1 MNSILDMI
9 VGNNGNEL
17 TVSTL
22 CAFMIFVLI
31 LETISCIAANLLKVG
46 K

>member
-1 MNSILDMI
+1 MNSILDLI

-22 CAFMIFVLI
+22 CAYMVFVLI
-31 LETISCIAANLLKVG
+31 LETITTIAANLVKVG